1 MAALTANPNAPGGG
15 GGFGWLSWW
24 LSHDSGDG
32 VCGGARV
39 AVTGWVMSW
48 KWWFGDGDGGVRLW
62 HGSSAAA
69 AAVGGGVEMRD
80 EGGVV
85 GSEMVGRGDGG
96 SGWCGRETAGISP
109 ETW

>member
-62 HGSSAAA
+62 HGSS
-69 AAVGGGVEMRD
+69 GGDEDEDEVMRW
-80 EGGVV
+80 
-85 GSEMVGRGDGG
+85 SR
-96 SGWCGRETAGISP
+96 
-109 ETW
+109 